1 VPTFPQPALEEIWR
15 AALKAADPY
24 DVTLA
29 ALPEPPAGGRLLVL
43 GAGKAAA
50 RMAKAAEARYGDR
63 AAGLVVTP
71 DGYGAPLQYLDMV
84 EASHPTPD
92 ARGLVAAARALD
104 LAERLGEGDLLLS
117 LISGGASA
125 LLPAP
130 VAGVSLAEK
139 QALTRALLAS
149 GAPIAAI
156 NGVRKHLSRL
166 KGGRLAL
173 AAWPARA
180 LTLAVSDVPGDDPAV
195 IGSGPTVGDPT
206 SLAEARATL
215 ARHGVDAPA
224 SVRAALG
231 DPANETPK
239 PGDPR
244 LGRSAFQLILR
255 PADMLAA
262 AARDAERLGYRPVIL
277 GDALRGEA
285 KDVAAEHAKLALSA
299 PPGTALISGGELAVT
314 GANSGESGG
323 RCREYLLAMVI
334 ALQGAPHISACALD
348 SDGVDGKGAEAGARI
363 DPSTLARAAALSL
376 NADVH
381 LARHASGAF
390 FNALGDAIVTGP
402 TRTNLADL
410 RVILIGRD

>member
-1 VPTFPQPALEEIWR
+1 MSAAALESIWC
-15 AALKAADPY
+15 AALTAADPY
-24 DVTLA
+24 AATLA
-29 ALPEPPAGGRLLVL
+29 ALPDPPIRGRLLVL
-43 GAGKAAA
+43 AAGKAAA
-50 RMAKAAEARYGDR
+50 RMALAAEARYGDQ
-63 AAGLVVTP
+63 ASGLAVAP
-71 DGYGAPLQYLDMV
+71 DGYGAPLQHLEMT

-92 ARGLVAAARALD
+92 ARGLAAAAKALT
-104 LAERLGEGDLLLS
+104 LAEGLREGDLLLA

-139 QALTRALLAS
+139 QALTKALLAS

-173 AAWPARA
+173 AAWPART
-180 LTLAVSDVPGDDPAV
+180 LTLAVSDVPDDDAAV

-206 SLAEARATL
+206 SLADARDSLSRYGVEAP
-215 ARHGVDAPA
+215 D
-224 SVRAALG
+224 SVLAALR

-244 LGRSAFQLILR
+244 LARSAFQLILR

-262 AARDAERLGYRPVIL
+262 AGRAAEALGYRPMMM

-285 KDVAAEHAKLALSA
+285 RLIAADHAQLALSA
-299 PPGTALISGGELAVT
+299 RPGTALISGGELDVT
-314 GANSGESGG
+314 GASGSEPGG
-323 RCREYLLAMVI
+323 RCREYLLAL
-334 ALQGAPHISACALD
+334 ALALNGAPGISACALD
-348 SDGVDGKGAEAGARI
+348 TDGIDGRGGEAGARI
-363 DPSTLARAAALSL
+363 DPTTLTRAAVL
-376 NADVH
+376 NLDSKKL
-381 LARHASGAF
+381 LAHHASGAF
-390 FNALGDAIVTGP
+390 FTALGDAIVTGP

-410 RVILIGRD
+410 RVILIEPH

>member
-1 VPTFPQPALEEIWR
+1 MSAAALESLWR
-15 AALKAADPY
+15 AALTAADPY
-24 DVTLA
+24 AATLA
-29 ALPEPPAGGRLLVL
+29 ALPDPPTSGRLAVL
-43 GAGKAAA
+43 AAGKAVA
-50 RMAKAAEARYGDR
+50 RMAEAAEARFGDQVT
-63 AAGLVVTP
+63 GLAVAP
-71 DGYGAPLQYLDMV
+71 DGYGASLRFLEMIA
-84 EASHPTPD
+84 ASHPTPD
-92 ARGLVAAARALD
+92 ARGLEAAAKALK
-104 LAERLGEGDLLLS
+104 LAESLGEGDLLLT

-130 VAGVSLAEK
+130 VAGVSLTEK

-166 KGGRLAL
+166 KGGRLAIS
-173 AAWPARA
+173 AWPART

-206 SLAEARATL
+206 SLADALDTLSRYGVEASAAVL
-215 ARHGVDAPA
+215 
-224 SVRAALG
+224 AALR

-244 LGRSAFQLILR
+244 LARSAYQLILR

-262 AARDAERLGYRPVIL
+262 AGRAAEGLGYRPLML

-285 KDVAAEHAKLALSA
+285 RLIAAEHARLALNA
-299 PPGTALISGGELAVT
+299 APGTALISGGELDVT
-314 GANSGESGG
+314 GASGSEPGG
-323 RCREYLLAMVI
+323 RCREYLLALAV
-334 ALQGAPHISACALD
+334 ALNGAPGVSACALD
-348 SDGVDGKGAEAGARI
+348 TDGIDGRGGEAGARI
-363 DPSTLARAAALSL
+363 DSTTLARASALQL
-376 NADVH
+376 DAEQL
-381 LARHASGAF
+381 LAHHASGAF

-410 RVILIGRD
+410 RVILIDA

>member
-1 VPTFPQPALEEIWR
+1 
-15 AALKAADPY
+15 
-24 DVTLA
+24 
-29 ALPEPPAGGRLLVL
+29 
-43 GAGKAAA
+43 
-50 RMAKAAEARYGDR
+50 MAC
-63 AAGLVVTP
+63 
-71 DGYGAPLQYLDMV
+71 
-84 EASHPTPD
+84 AS
-92 ARGLVAAARALD
+92 
-104 LAERLGEGDLLLS
+104 
-117 LISGGASA
+117 ISQG
-125 LLPAP
+125 
-130 VAGVSLAEK
+130 
-139 QALTRALLAS
+139 
-149 GAPIAAI
+149 
-156 NGVRKHLSRL
+156 L

-262 AARDAERLGYRPVIL
+262 AA
-277 GDALRGEA
+277 
-285 KDVAAEHAKLALSA
+285 
-299 PPGTALISGGELAVT
+299 
-314 GANSGESGG
+314 
-323 RCREYLLAMVI
+323 
-334 ALQGAPHISACALD
+334 
-348 SDGVDGKGAEAGARI
+348 
-363 DPSTLARAAALSL
+363 LSL

>member
-1 VPTFPQPALEEIWR
+1 MIA
-15 AALKAADPY
+15 
-24 DVTLA
+24 
-29 ALPEPPAGGRLLVL
+29 
-43 GAGKAAA
+43 
-50 RMAKAAEARYGDR
+50 
-63 AAGLVVTP
+63 
-71 DGYGAPLQYLDMV
+71 
-84 EASHPTPD
+84 ASHPTPD
-92 ARGLVAAARALD
+92 ARGLEAAAKALK
-104 LAERLGEGDLLLS
+104 LAESLGEGDLLLT

-130 VAGVSLAEK
+130 VAGVSLTEK

-166 KGGRLAL
+166 KGGRLAIS
-173 AAWPARA
+173 AWPART

-206 SLAEARATL
+206 SLADALDTLSRYGVEASAAVL
-215 ARHGVDAPA
+215 
-224 SVRAALG
+224 AALR

-244 LGRSAFQLILR
+244 LARSAYQLILR

-262 AARDAERLGYRPVIL
+262 AGRAAEGLGYRPVML

-285 KDVAAEHAKLALSA
+285 RLIAAEHARLALNA
-299 PPGTALISGGELAVT
+299 APGTALISGGELDVT
-314 GANSGESGG
+314 GASGSEPGG
-323 RCREYLLAMVI
+323 RCREYLLALAV
-334 ALQGAPHISACALD
+334 ALNGAPGVSACALD
-348 SDGVDGKGAEAGARI
+348 TDGIDGRGGEAGARI
-363 DPSTLARAAALSL
+363 DSTTLARASALQL
-376 NADVH
+376 DAEQL
-381 LARHASGAF
+381 LAHHASGAF

-410 RVILIGRD
+410 RVILIDA

>member
-1 VPTFPQPALEEIWR
+1 MAG
-15 AALKAADPY
+15 DPY
-24 DVTLA
+24 DATLA
-29 ALPEPPAGGRLLVL
+29 ALREPSAGGRLFVL
-43 GAGKAAA
+43 AAGKAAA
-50 RMAKAAEARYGDR
+50 RMAEAAEAHYGDR
-63 AAGLVVTP
+63 ASGLVVTP
-71 DGYGAPLQYLDMV
+71 DGYGATLQHLDMV

-92 ARGLVAAARALD
+92 ARGLAAAARALD
-104 LAERLGEGDLLLS
+104 LAESLREGDLLLA

-130 VAGVSLAEK
+130 VEGVSLAEK
-139 QALTRALLAS
+139 QDLTKALLAS

-173 AAWPARA
+173 AAWPART

-206 SLAEARATL
+206 SLAEARTTL
-215 ARHGVDAPA
+215 ARFGVDAPA
-224 SVRAALG
+224 SVLAALS
-231 DPANETPK
+231 DLANETPK

-244 LGRSAFQLILR
+244 LARSDFQLILR

-262 AARDAERLGYRPVIL
+262 AAGEAERLGYRPVIL

-285 KDVAAEHAKLALSA
+285 RVVAAEHAALALSA
-299 PPGTALISGGELAVT
+299 PPGTALISGGELDVT
-314 GANSGESGG
+314 GAASGESGG
-323 RCREYLLAMVI
+323 RCREYLLALAI
-334 ALQGAPHISACALD
+334 ALQAAPNISACALD
-348 SDGVDGKGAEAGARI
+348 SDGVDGKGGEAGARI
-363 DPSTLARAAALSL
+363 DPSTLARAAAFNLDPSE
-376 NADVH
+376 H

-410 RVILIGRD
+410 RVILIDGQ